1 MQKFHL
7 ELLVQLIGIGSASG
21 LLFKDHSVYV
31 ISDNGSYL
39 YEYGLET
46 KTLDK
51 TKLIESD
58 VSENIP
64 KKIKPD
70 FEALAEYGDTIY
82 VFGSG
87 STENRNKM
95 VSIDHKSKKVLTTTD
110 LTDLYAMMQ
119 NFGNIK
125 PTDFN
130 IEGVVYD
137 GQIWYFFQRGNGGT
151 GKNGVFTV
159 KAKDFQS
166 DFSVLYNEFKLPKI
180 KGIRTSFTD
189 AVFVG
194 TDIYFL
200 ATAENTTSTYDD
212 GAVLGSIVGK
222 INPEKMKIE
231 FTRQISDSHK
241 FEGISLFEKSNT
253 QISFLVC
260 EDNDTDV
267 LESGIYKVTLPL

>member
-46 KTLDK
+46 KILDK
-51 TKLIESD
+51 IKLMDGD
-58 VSENIP
+58 VTENIP

-87 STENRNKM
+87 STPNRNKM
-95 VSIDHKSKKVLTTTD
+95 VTLDRKSRKVLATTD
-110 LTDLYAMMQ
+110 LADLYLMMQ
-119 NFGNIK
+119 SFGKIK

-130 IEGVVYD
+130 IEGVAYD
-137 GQIWYFFQRGNGGT
+137 GQTWYFFQRGNAGT
-151 GKNGVFTV
+151 GKNGIFSV
-159 KAKDFQS
+159 KAKDFES

-194 TDIYFL
+194 ADIYFL
-200 ATAENTTSTYDD
+200 ATAENTASTYDD
-212 GAVLGSIVGK
+212 GAILGSIVGK
-222 INPEKMKIE
+222 INPGKMKIE
-231 FTRQISDSHK
+231 FTRQISSSHK
-241 FEGISLFEKSNT
+241 FEGITLFGRSNNE
-253 QISFLVC
+253 ISFLLS